1 MVLRDNML
9 VRNRVTI
16 VYYTSAYCI
25 VQHGFV
31 HYIIKIQKTPSNTI
45 EVGHRRKY
53 LA

>member
-1 MVLRDNML
+1 MVLRDML

-16 VYYTSAYCI
+16 VYYTSAYCT

-31 HYIIKIQKTPSNTI
+31 DYIIKIQQIPSNTI